1 MAEAIFWLCLF
12 LPFFAYLGYPALL
25 TVYGLFQ
32 GDAQPVALEQLP
44 RVSVIVAAY
53 NEERHI
59 IAKLRSLLDQTY
71 PRERRQI
78 IIASDGS
85 SDATVALARQVALD
99 HKQDDVQVLNLP
111 RGGKA
116 GALNS
121 AVAVADGEILVFSD
135 ADTLWTDDTLS
146 QLVAPFAD
154 PRVGATA
161 GNVAIL
167 SSGKALAIGDQL
179 YRAYE
184 SWLRRLESRTGCMAS
199 ADGGLQAL
207 RRSLFQTVPTDVT
220 DDFFLTTCAS
230 VAGQRIVF
238 AEAARVTDHG
248 VETADN
254 QFRRRRRITA
264 RGLQSL
270 AHRRELLDPRRHGV
284 FALGLITHKLLR
296 RLAPVLLIPLLLS
309 NFWLWNVGDFYRL
322 SLIAQLAGYALAVIG
337 LLGQRR
343 HLPKL
348 FRLAAYALVT
358 LAAMSAGVWHFVSG
372 QRYHHWNPQQNR

>member
-25 TVYGLFQ
+25 AVYGLFQ

-53 NEERHI
+53 NEEQHI
-59 IAKLRSLLDQTY
+59 ETKLRSLLDQAY

-85 SDATVALARQVALD
+85 SDATVALARQVAQA
-99 HKQDDVQVLNLP
+99 HGQDDVQVLDLP

-116 GALNS
+116 SALNS
-121 AVAVADGEILVFSD
+121 AVAVADGDILVFSD
-135 ADTLWTDDTLS
+135 ADTLWTDDTLV

-296 RLAPVLLIPLLLS
+296 RLVPVLLIPLLLS
-309 NFWLWNVGDFYRL
+309 NFWLWNAGDFYRL

-337 LLGQRR
+337 LLGQRH

-348 FRLAAYALVT
+348 FRLAAFGLVT

-372 QRYHHWNPQQNR
+372 QRHHHWNPQQNR